1 MKQDELFLLGKI
13 VRTFGSKGE
22 LVFQADTEILSRIK
36 KLESVFLKINEN
48 LVPFFIELLQP
59 RPKNQALVKLMDI
72 ETSEDA
78 SLYAGCEIYI
88 PLAILPKQKGSKLYS
103 QNIEGY
109 SVIDANYGNTGFV
122 NKIIEMPQ
130 QFLLSIDLNGKEIL
144 VPIVE
149 EIVKHI
155 DHKTKTIS
163 IDAPEGLIEL
173 YL

>member
-22 LVFQADTEILSRIK
+22 LVFQVDSELLSQIK

-72 ETSEDA
+72 ETAEDA
-78 SLYAGCEIYI
+78 SPLAGCEIYI
-88 PLAILPKQKGSKLYS
+88 PLEIVPKQKGSKLFS
-103 QNIEGY
+103 QDIEGY
-109 SVIDANYGNTGFV
+109 SVIDANRGNSGLV
-122 NKIIEMPQ
+122 SKIIEMPQ

-144 VPIVE
+144 VPIVD
-149 EIVKHI
+149 EIVKNI
-155 DHKTKTIS
+155 DHKAKTIY
-163 IDAPEGLIEL
+163 IEAPEGLIEL